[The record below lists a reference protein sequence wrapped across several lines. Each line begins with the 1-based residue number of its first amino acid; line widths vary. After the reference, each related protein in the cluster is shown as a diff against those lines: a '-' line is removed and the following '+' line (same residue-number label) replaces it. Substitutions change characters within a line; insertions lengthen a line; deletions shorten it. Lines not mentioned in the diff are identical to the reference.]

1 MNLEERLQSLG
12 DQDAAQ
18 HWSFDEFEN
27 RHTQS
32 LDRKRRIARGA
43 VGSLA
48 VSGLVVVSVM
58 LSLPRPVDV
67 VADVHNQVSAPALVD
82 LGQFDVTSELED
94 HIAVLDAELSSARVG
109 VTRVDQLQ
117 QMESAR
123 DRLNDSLQ
131 RVSYAHSLL
140 SL

>member
-1 MNLEERLQSLG
+1 MNLQDRLRSLR
-12 DQDAAQ
+12 DHDAAQ

-27 RHTQS
+27 RRAQS
-32 LDRKRRIARGA
+32 SNQKRRVVRGA
-43 VGSLA
+43 VGSFA
-48 VSGLVVVSVM
+48 VLCLVVISVM
-58 LSLPRPVDV
+58 LSLPRPVEV
-67 VADVHNQVSAPALVD
+67 VVDMNKQQSAPALVD

-94 HIAVLDAELSSARVG
+94 HIAMLDAELSLARVG

-117 QMESAR
+117 QMESVR